1 MLRIEVGP
9 GDLAASRFAL
19 SPMGELEHLLRKLDR
34 PDSRTATGL
43 AVRTSRWARRY
54 APLRRH
60 LDTRLLRALRPRGD
74 WGLDFT
80 APPPTGMARTT
91 ADDLAAVRATPP
103 DVARHQVDRAL
114 ALVGPV
120 EDDVRAV
127 LVSDAVVERVADAL
141 DRMWHALIAPDW
153 PHLLAILER
162 DVLHRAERMARGGW
176 VAALDGLHPSLR
188 WEDGAVVVRGRADE
202 TFPLDG
208 RGLTFVPSVFMHP
221 GLATYTEPPWQPA
234 IVYPARGSAALWEPR
249 TTTPDALARLLGGS
263 RADLLLR
270 LETPA
275 STTQLVRSTGHTLGA
290 VGDHLRVLRE
300 AGLVTRARAGRS
312 VAYRRTPTGDA
323 VVAGA
328 TGD

>member
-1 MLRIEVGP
+1 
-9 GDLAASRFAL
+9 
-19 SPMGELEHLLRKLDR
+19 
-34 PDSRTATGL
+34 
-43 AVRTSRWARRY
+43 
-54 APLRRH
+54 
-60 LDTRLLRALRPRGD
+60 
-74 WGLDFT
+74 
-80 APPPTGMARTT
+80 
-91 ADDLAAVRATPP
+91 
-103 DVARHQVDRAL
+103 
-114 ALVGPV
+114 
-120 EDDVRAV
+120 
-127 LVSDAVVERVADAL
+127 
-141 DRMWHALIAPDW
+141 
-153 PHLLAILER
+153 
-162 DVLHRAERMARGGW
+162 
-176 VAALDGLHPSLR
+176 
-188 WEDGAVVVRGRADE
+188 
-202 TFPLDG
+202 
-208 RGLTFVPSVFMHP
+208 VFMHP